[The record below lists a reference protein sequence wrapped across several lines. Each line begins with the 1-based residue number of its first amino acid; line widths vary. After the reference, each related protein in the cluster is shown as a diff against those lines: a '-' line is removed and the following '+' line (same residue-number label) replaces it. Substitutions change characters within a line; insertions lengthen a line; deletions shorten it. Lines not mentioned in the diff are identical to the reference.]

1 MIVCSCN
8 VLTDKQ
14 VAQVARSS
22 QPRPPTISEVYICL
36 DCQPRCGR
44 CVMTI
49 KKICDETIGVRFSAH
64 GVPPGMTATVE
75 IDDRARA
82 PAK

>member
-1 MIVCSCN
+1 MIICSCN

-22 QPRPPTISEVYICL
+22 QLRPPTISEVYTCL
-36 DCQPRCGR
+36 GCQARCGR

-49 KKICDETIGVRFSAH
+49 KKIRDETVGVIADE
-64 GVPPGMTATVE
+64 VPPGMTATLE

>member
-1 MIVCSCN
+1 
-8 VLTDKQ
+8 
-14 VAQVARSS
+14 
-22 QPRPPTISEVYICL
+22 
-36 DCQPRCGR
+36 
-44 CVMTI
+44 MTI
-49 KKICDETIGVRFSAH
+49 KKICDETIGVRFSAD